1 VSEPASDSEIP
12 TAPERKPPSERDWER
27 SAVLEPLP
35 APRLPELIG
44 DGAGLPFATAALAG
58 SPPPLD
64 PEDPAAA
71 ALLAYITS
79 RTAPKRARRPWKRG
93 EAEADP
99 TPPPSLVGWRLLA
112 RDDGEAL
119 FARGRLPQLLTVT
132 VRQNSL
138 RRSWSCVRSGL
149 AGQLRATR
157 DGIRASS
164 WRVDPMHE
172 IQPRDTVL
180 RVLVTE
186 QAFASGK
193 RADERVLAPDFYLD
207 ADELVLRMFV
217 APRQGFQNGL
227 PNPETPVR
235 VALSEPV
242 GRRRLIDGAF
252 PQL

>member
-1 VSEPASDSEIP
+1 VSEPAPDPE
-12 TAPERKPPSERDWER
+12 APLAREPKPPSERDWER
-27 SAVLEPLP
+27 SAVLEPLS

-58 SPPPLD
+58 SPEPLD

-71 ALLAYITS
+71 ALLAYLTS

-93 EAEADP
+93 AVEAEPA
-99 TPPPSLVGWRLLA
+99 PPPSLVGWRLLA
-112 RDDGEAL
+112 QADGEVL
-119 FARGRLPQLLTVT
+119 FARGRAPQLLTVT
-132 VRQNSL
+132 FRQSSL

-164 WRVDPMHE
+164 WRIDPTHE
-172 IQPRDTVL
+172 IKPQDTVL

-193 RADERVLAPDFYLD
+193 RADERVLAPDMYGD
-207 ADELVLRMFV
+207 ADELVLRTFV
-217 APRQGFQNGL
+217 SPRQGFQNGL

-235 VALSEPV
+235 IALSEPV
-242 GRRRLIDGAF
+242 GRRRLIDGAL